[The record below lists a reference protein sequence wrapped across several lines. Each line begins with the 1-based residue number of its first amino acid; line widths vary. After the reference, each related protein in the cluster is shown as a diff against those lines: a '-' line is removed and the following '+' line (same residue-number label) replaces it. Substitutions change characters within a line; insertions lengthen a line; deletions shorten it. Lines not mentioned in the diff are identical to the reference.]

1 MARTITLRIARSVL
15 GVAMSRWFQF
25 LAVSVFAALSA
36 TASAQQIVV
45 NELYRA
51 GNLTTT
57 DEWVEYVLL
66 QDLTAAQLE
75 GFFFG
80 DSTSATASKL
90 GAFRLT
96 NMATIAPVFSRG
108 TIIVLSGQT
117 GPAEDLT
124 YNPSA
129 GNFNLIFRTNN
140 ARVVTVTAGAD
151 LAGDDVAWVDTVGT
165 GSTIAAGV
173 GFCVTWDGT
182 PASGAL
188 GAACGLTLP
197 FNTNNTGVQFNS
209 FFEEITTVADWSV
222 AVPLGS
228 LTPGQP
234 NGGDNT
240 SAILGL
246 QLPRV
251 TIAAANVIEGN
262 PPGSTPMTFTASIPF
277 SIATDCAF
285 SIETVN
291 AGTANDATAGV
302 DYEAQPGLEVTI
314 PAGQLS
320 ATFDINVI
328 RDTLVESNEVFDV
341 ATFGEPF
348 ACNIASTPNARG
360 TINDDDLAAPTVSI
374 NDTTVT
380 EGTGAGATTATF
392 TVTISAAPAANAT
405 IDFASAGGAAISGTD
420 FTATTGT
427 LTFTP
432 TGALTQS
439 VNVPIT
445 RDAIDED
452 DETFFVNLSAPV
464 GLSIVDGEGLGTI
477 QDDDTATLSVTNL
490 SQAEGNAGP
499 NNFTFTASLSTP
511 ADKARIFAVTTSDG
525 TAIAPGDYTA
535 ITLGQNQTITF
546 NPGIT
551 TQNFNVSVIGDTLVE
566 ADETFNVQLR
576 LPQQPPSPAGNNP
589 IASAIGTIVNDDREL
604 SINNVTV
611 TEGTGPGS
619 TDAVFTVSL
628 SNAPAVGQDV
638 TVNYAT
644 AGASATSGTD
654 FTATTG
660 TLTFTS
666 NSALTQTISVPITRD
681 NIDEPNENFSVDLSG
696 AVNATIY
703 DANGA
708 GAITDDDNAPTV
720 TLNNRSLNE
729 GNSGNTNFDFTAT
742 LSNPSASQLQY
753 IVYTQNGSAIAPG
766 DYAAIN
772 CCAVLATFPPLS
784 TTQTINVNVVGD
796 TTVEGDE
803 TFTVALAAAQQPSP
817 NGTPPPLTTGTG
829 TIVND
834 DVDRELTINDASAIE
849 GTGAGSTNV
858 VFTVSLS
865 AAPAA
870 GQNVTVDYA
879 TSSGSALS
887 GTDFTATTG
896 TLTFTSTGAL
906 TQTVSVPVARDNIDE
921 SDETFAITLSAPA
934 NATIYDGNG
943 VGTINDDDDAVLT
956 IANISQVEGNSG
968 TTAFTFTAS
977 LSVPSATNLVFGLT
991 TADGTATAPADY
1003 QAIASGAQSVTF
1015 VAGTTSQTFAVQ
1027 VVGETLL
1034 ESDET
1039 FTATLTPINTN
1050 SPNGS
1055 GAATATAT
1063 IVNDD
1068 LPVATIANA
1077 QVIEGTGSNS
1087 TLAFTVSL
1095 SAPAPAPVSVNFA
1108 TANGSAT
1115 APGDF
1120 TAASGTVTFAVGQQ
1134 TRPVNVTVI
1143 GDNLVEPDETL
1154 QITLSAPTG
1163 ATLGTATATGTI
1175 VNDDSAA
1182 LSIADVALPEGN
1194 GGGNTPFVF
1203 TITSSS
1209 PSSTPITV
1217 NFATSNMSALSP
1229 ADYAAA
1235 TGVATIAANA
1245 TTTTVTVNVVADNIL
1260 EPNEQFTVTL
1270 SAPVGATLADAT
1282 AIGTIIGDD
1291 AQVPIPTLDQ
1301 RGLLALMLALLAI
1314 GALTLRRR

>member
-1 MARTITLRIARSVL
+1 MSIRMLCAALALAAASTAAADTTPHNLNANDFAQNWSTTTLITTDDNWSGVPSIIGYRGDDLTTVTATDPQSILADGSATPVDVNANRSDPNTFATGGVTEFDGIANPVVALTGSGTADAPHIVIRLNATNRENLFVAYQLRDLDGSADNAVMPVALQYRVGGSGAFTNVPAGFVADATSGPNLATLTTNVAAELPAAANDQAIVDVRIITANAVGNDEWVGIDNIEVFSDLIQPALVANPIAANEGNAGNTTFTFSITKTSAAAVTVQVATDDGSATGGTPGAGIDYQEIPFSAGQLVSFPAGTSTQTVNVTVFGDTDVEPNETFDLVVFAPTNLIARSPE
-15 GVAMSRWFQF
+15 GITEYAR
-25 LAVSVFAALSA
+25 A
-36 TASAQQIVV
+36 TA
-45 NELYRA
+45 
-51 GNLTTT
+51 
-57 DEWVEYVLL
+57 
-66 QDLTAAQLE
+66 
-75 GFFFG
+75 
-80 DSTSATASKL
+80 
-90 GAFRLT
+90 
-96 NMATIAPVFSRG
+96 TI
-108 TIIVLSGQT
+108 
-117 GPAEDLT
+117 D
-124 YNPSA
+124 N
-129 GNFNLIFRTNN
+129 
-140 ARVVTVTAGAD
+140 
-151 LAGDDVAWVDTVGT
+151 DD
-165 GSTIAAGV
+165 
-173 GFCVTWDGT
+173 
-182 PASGAL
+182 
-188 GAACGLTLP
+188 GLTP
-197 FNTNNTGVQFNS
+197 
-209 FFEEITTVADWSV
+209 TV
-222 AVPLGS
+222 L
-228 LTPGQP
+228 
-234 NGGDNT
+234 
-240 SAILGL
+240 I
-246 QLPRV
+246 
-251 TIAAANVIEGN
+251 
-262 PPGSTPMTFTASIPF
+262 
-277 SIATDCAF
+277 
-285 SIETVN
+285 
-291 AGTANDATAGV
+291 NDATA
-302 DYEAQPGLEVTI
+302 
-314 PAGQLS
+314 
-320 ATFDINVI
+320 
-328 RDTLVESNEVFDV
+328 
-341 ATFGEPF
+341 
-348 ACNIASTPNARG
+348 
-360 TINDDDLAAPTVSI
+360 
-374 NDTTVT
+374 T

-405 IDFASAGGAAISGTD
+405 IDFASAGGTAISGTD

-432 TGALTQS
+432 SGALTQS
-439 VNVPIT
+439 INVPIT
-445 RDAIDED
+445 RDAIDENN
-452 DETFFVNLSAPV
+452 ETFFVNLSAPV
-464 GLSIVDGEGLGTI
+464 GLAIADGQGLGII
-477 QDDDTATLSVTNL
+477 QDDDTATPSVGNVIQ
-490 SQAEGNAGP
+490 SEGNAGP
-499 NNFTFTASLSTP
+499 NNFTFTASLSTS
-511 ADKARIFAVTTSDG
+511 ADTPRTFVVTTSDG
-525 TAIAPGDYTA
+525 SATAPGDYTA

-546 NPGIT
+546 DPGIT
-551 TQNFNVSVIGDTLVE
+551 TQTFNVSVIGDTFVE
-566 ADETFNVQLR
+566 GDETFNVQLISS
-576 LPQQPPSPAGNNP
+576 QAPAPNGNVP
-589 IASAIGTIVNDDREL
+589 VASAVGTIVNDDREL
-604 SINNVTV
+604 SINNATV

-628 SNAPAVGQDV
+628 SNAPQVGQDV
-638 TVNYAT
+638 TVNFAT

-654 FTATTG
+654 FTATSG
-660 TLTFTS
+660 KLTFTS

-681 NIDEPNENFSVDLSG
+681 NIDEPNENFSVELSG

-708 GAITDDDNAPTV
+708 GSITDDDNAPSV

-796 TTVEGDE
+796 TAVEGDE
-803 TFTVALAAAQQPSP
+803 TFTVALASAQLPSP
-817 NGTPPPLTTGTG
+817 NGLPPALTTGTG

-870 GQNVTVDYA
+870 GQDVTVNYA
-879 TSSGSALS
+879 TSGGSALS

-896 TLTFTSTGAL
+896 TLTFTSTGGL
-906 TQTVSVPVARDNIDE
+906 TQTISVPVTRDNIDE
-921 SDETFAITLSAPA
+921 SDETFAIALSAPA

-956 IANISQVEGNSG
+956 IANVSQAEGNSG

-977 LSVPSATNLVFGLT
+977 LSVPSASNLVFGLT

-1039 FTATLTPINTN
+1039 FTATLTPINN
-1050 SPNGS
+1050 SRPNGS

-1068 LPVATIANA
+1068 VPVANIANA

-1087 TLAFTVSL
+1087 TLTFTVSL
-1095 SAPAPAPVSVNFA
+1095 SAPATAPVSVNFA

-1115 APGDF
+1115 APADY
-1120 TAASGTVTFAVGQQ
+1120 TAASGTVNFAVGQQ

-1194 GGGNTPFVF
+1194 GGGTTPFVF

-1217 NFATSNMSALSP
+1217 NFATSSMSALSP
-1229 ADYAAA
+1229 ADFAAA
-1235 TGVATIAANA
+1235 AGVATIAANA
-1245 TTTTVTVNVVADNIL
+1245 TSTTVTVNVVADNIL

-1301 RGLLALMLALLAI
+1301 RGLLALMLAVLAI